1 VKLFFLAILFL
12 GVIAVIG
19 CSQPAGVSQPSTAA
33 EALSPAIS
41 PLSNAVVPASS
52 RLDFVYFHP
61 KKRCALCMNLE
72 MLTRL
77 FLEDNY
83 KDALTNGKITF
94 TSYELEDQKNAALV
108 KEYGALSS
116 QLFIDIVVDGK
127 ENIKQIEKIWLP
139 EIYNDGQAFETYM
152 KSIVSKGLEAIQ

>member
-1 VKLFFLAILFL
+1 
-12 GVIAVIG
+12 
-19 CSQPAGVSQPSTAA
+19 
-33 EALSPAIS
+33 
-41 PLSNAVVPASS
+41 
-52 RLDFVYFHP
+52 
-61 KKRCALCMNLE
+61 